1 MDLLPSLPTTQLHF
15 TKLTQGDYMS
25 ISIRDIAEEAIA
37 SIDVED
43 RVNDYLEGNTSVE
56 ERIREEMKD
65 ALEDKVQ
72 EAAEAKLKEM
82 AEQLAND
89 FSVDDLVDDLI

>member
-1 MDLLPSLPTTQLHF
+1 
-15 TKLTQGDYMS
+15 MS

-43 RVNDYLEGNTSVE
+43 RVNDYLEGNASVE
-56 ERIREEMKD
+56 QQIREDMKY
-65 ALEDKVQ
+65 ALRDKIE

-82 AEQLAND
+82 AEQMADD
-89 FSVDDLVDDLI
+89 FSVDDIVDDLI